1 MLRIC
6 VFICISVFSTVSLAT
21 DIPYWGC
28 FHIASQRHNIDLDLL
43 LAVASVESNWDADA
57 RSNANAHGVMQIRWP
72 LTARHLGA
80 GRVAELYN
88 PCLNIDLGA
97 QYLSELA
104 NTYQQDTGLMLA
116 AYNYGPSRIH
126 KHSDIPV
133 SVQGYIDKVNK
144 KRLRISADMQADTP
158 AALKADKT
166 IEVMR
171 FDNASR
177 ARHYLAALKK
187 RAPRAE
193 FRIVESPAGQS
204 VVYLDPEGLESDTRY
219 RLSVLLPQLASGD
232 WKND

>member
-1 MLRIC
+1 MSRLYVLVC
-6 VFICISVFSTVSLAT
+6 TSVLSTVLMAN
-21 DIPYWGC
+21 DYPYRGC
-28 FHIASQRHNIDLDLL
+28 FDIASTRHNIDLDLL

-97 QYLSELA
+97 RYMSELA
-104 NTYQQDTGLMLA
+104 KSYKGDTRLMLA

-126 KHSDIPV
+126 KFSDIPV
-133 SVQGYIDKVNK
+133 SVQRYIDKVNK
-144 KRLRISADMQADTP
+144 KRMRISADMQADTP
-158 AALKADKT
+158 ATLKGDNS

-177 ARHYLAALKK
+177 ARRYLAALEK
-187 RAPRAE
+187 RAPKAE
-193 FRIVESPAGQS
+193 FRIAESSSGMS
-204 VVYLDPEGLESDTRY
+204 VVYLDPKGLDSDTRY
-219 RLSVLLPQLASGD
+219 RLSALLPQLKSGE
-232 WKND
+232 